1 MAETYA
7 FTDISATITHPAYTS
22 FSIQGEGVGDIT
34 ISKAQ
39 ERTAHDIAADGS
51 VMISKIAGNNGTITI
66 QKLFNHLWSAPSD
79 QWAQMDITLRAPRM
93 GLQIVASGVAFQKE
107 ADRPYQAQGQRIA
120 WPLMAADIQYIEM

>member
-66 QKLFNHLWSAPSD
+66 K
-79 QWAQMDITLRAPRM
+79 
-93 GLQIVASGVAFQKE
+93 
-107 ADRPYQAQGQRIA
+107 
-120 WPLMAADIQYIEM
+120 